1 MAISYHLVSLCTKS
15 WEKSQ
20 NQKRNARYVFQFS
33 LYNILTVHFI
43 QGSDIGLQSTTQR
56 LQNEPVYM
64 IFRAVVHE
72 LPIGER
78 IMSCRALLFWVT
90 VCIPSLQV
98 GQSNTAL
105 SSLMDR
111 LMPMIN
117 EYQPIVRN
125 ACKTA
130 EDTEPHSLLQHGWP
144 TSRDRIDRIRP
155 VLSSIAV
162 VRQYI
167 AATGSS

>member
-1 MAISYHLVSLCTKS
+1 MASILYIYQPTKIPVAISYHLVSLCTKS
-15 WEKSQ
+15 WEKSE

-33 LYNILTVHFI
+33 LYNILTIHFI

-90 VCIPSLQV
+90 VS
-98 GQSNTAL
+98 A
-105 SSLMDR
+105 
-111 LMPMIN
+111 
-117 EYQPIVRN
+117 
-125 ACKTA
+125 
-130 EDTEPHSLLQHGWP
+130 
-144 TSRDRIDRIRP
+144 
-155 VLSSIAV
+155 
-162 VRQYI
+162 
-167 AATGSS
+167 